1 MSADLL
7 ALPTLEF
14 WVWAGALSLLSL
26 AALFFSFRNLA
37 HARTI
42 EDTPTSRIRSAHQ
55 GYVELNGEAAAMKGE
70 PIITPLTH
78 SPCCWFRFKIERRGE
93 KGWRTVRQG
102 GSEGLFLL
110 KDESGECIVDP
121 DGAAVTPSEKSVWYG
136 SNSLPQTGPATGGL
150 DFNSSTT
157 LFGLNLNIRSYRSG
171 GHYRYTE
178 ETIYPGDPLYA
189 IGLFKSFGE
198 ADRLAMRQ
206 DMVRERLRQWKQDRA
221 GLLARF
227 DRDGNGAIDMGEW
240 ESARR
245 KAEREVASEQLIED
259 HPSLHTLSQPDS
271 NRPFIISSNAE
282 FALVKRYRR
291 FAFGF
296 IAGFFLLGGV
306 STWMLATRFAA

>member
-7 ALPTLEF
+7 AMSTLEF
-14 WVWAGALSLLSL
+14 SVWAGTLSLLSL
-26 AALFFSFRNLA
+26 AALFFSFRNLIR
-37 HARTI
+37 ARVI

-55 GYVELNGEAAAMKGE
+55 GYVELNGKAAAMKGE

-78 SPCCWFRFKIERRGE
+78 SPCCWFRFKIERKGE

-110 KDESGECIVDP
+110 KDDSGECIVNP
-121 DGAAVTPSEKSVWYG
+121 DGADVIPSEKNVWYG
-136 SNSLPQTGPATGGL
+136 SNSLPQAGPATGGL
-150 DFNSSTT
+150 DYNSSTT
-157 LFGLNLNIRSYRSG
+157 LFGLQLNIRSNSMG
-171 GHYRYTE
+171 SHYRYTE

-189 IGLFKSFGE
+189 IGLFKSIGE
-198 ADRLAMRQ
+198 ANWLAMRQ

-227 DRDGNGAIDMGEW
+227 DRDGNGEIDLDEW
-240 ESARR
+240 ESARG
-245 KAEREVASEQLIED
+245 KAELEVASEQVQQD
-259 HPSLHTLSQPDS
+259 QQSLHTLSQPDS
-271 NRPFIISSNAE
+271 NRPFLISSSAE
-282 FALVKRYRR
+282 FTLVKHYRR

-296 IAGFFLLGGV
+296 ITGFFLLGGI